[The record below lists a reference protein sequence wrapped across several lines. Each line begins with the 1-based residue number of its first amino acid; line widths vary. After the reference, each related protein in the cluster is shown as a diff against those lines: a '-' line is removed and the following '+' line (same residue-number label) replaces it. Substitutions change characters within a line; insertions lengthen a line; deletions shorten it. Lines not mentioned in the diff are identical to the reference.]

1 MDRDFYIG
9 LARRISRKV
18 FSKLPEAIMINTQST
33 LPTKINETGSSP
45 LFGFWKL
52 GRISMQQ
59 VSLKDVT
66 TKIFTPNCN
75 NYSSISHK

>member
-1 MDRDFYIG
+1 MDRDFYIR

-45 LFGFWKL
+45 FFGF
-52 GRISMQQ
+52 
-59 VSLKDVT
+59 
-66 TKIFTPNCN
+66 
-75 NYSSISHK
+75 